1 MSKLGVSTLFLLTFG
16 LILPAQ
22 TTSTEVVGVVKDASG
37 LAVPGAAVTLTRNET
52 GETRR
57 AVTNTEGLYS
67 FPLIE
72 PGNYRV
78 AVQMTGFKA
87 TSITDINVQ
96 LQQRARVDVTL
107 QVGEVSQSVEV
118 VAEVRLLNTEDAAV
132 GQSIETKRIIDVPV
146 AYRNIG
152 HLAVMVPGV
161 TFGTRM
167 GRTTGSTGR
176 TSPSGTAVSLVAHGQ
191 TDQTQSL
198 TLDGVDVKE
207 PRYNTM
213 TLTPSIDAIAEFRVQ
228 TAAYSAEYGLG
239 GGAHVQVAM
248 KSGTNAFHG
257 SLYEFHRNSALDA
270 EDYFLNFELAAG
282 ETRRNKNA
290 LRRHQFGTF
299 LGGPVLLPGYNGRNR
314 TFWSFNYEGR
324 RELSESVATGWF
336 PSNTMRAGNFSE
348 LLNPVDSS
356 GRLIRQPILIYD
368 PQTGSP
374 FPGNVIPAMRINAGA
389 KNLLPYLPAQQ
400 FQQRDPLDFTNR
412 SALRLPVGQNAWFVR
427 GDHNFTDKDRAFVRL
442 AWDKQTWDTPTI
454 NPNFGLNF
462 YNKPFSLASQW
473 IHLFSP
479 TVLNELRFGL
489 LDTQFAALER
499 RAGTGFDQNGLG
511 IGIFKVDSPAGPR
524 DLTPLESRIPL
535 IEGLGTSF
543 GDAYGG
549 GIDDIRVYNFANHIT
564 VHKGAHGLKAGFE
577 YRRTGMNRFA
587 ANYPGGRIGFSA
599 LESGHAFASLL
610 LGYANYAETPE
621 GLPLTQPRSNM
632 FSLYVLDDWKITPTL
647 TANIGLRYDH
657 FGAPYD
663 AGGFWRS
670 FDFDRTF
677 QTSTG
682 QKIPTLYPDAL
693 GEPAA
698 VPLWSFNERLLMP
711 RIGLA
716 WRPVNKWVLRAGSGW
731 YASTPHFNNFTI
743 LNLMPPY
750 SGSRQF
756 NSVTDAAQQ
765 VPVTAAGQTITLTT
779 RRFRPGSTP
788 LELGPGLFGGSA
800 GVNPENLW
808 YVEKNRRNHNH
819 WTWTFDVQR
828 ELPLGT
834 ALTIGYVGSKSSH
847 LSGIIQNWNT
857 APPSSN
863 TNFQANRPVQVFHD
877 PLRPQVEVRQVGH
890 LQAIVN
896 GLNSFYH
903 GLTISLDK
911 RYSRGLAY
919 GFYYVFSKATGE
931 SSGSQDGVPVQ
942 NPRDYHEGRG
952 PLAFD
957 RRHVAIG
964 NFVYELPWLRNS
976 KSVAGY
982 IAGGWQINGIIAF
995 RSGFP
1000 FTVTQADDLNTGG
1013 FTSVRPDRIAD
1024 GRLDSPSRKLW
1035 FDPSAFRRVTC
1046 NIPGRQDRC
1055 HYGNSGIGILN
1066 GPWQRNTDLSVFKNF
1081 PVPVME
1087 GATLQLRLEAFN
1099 ALNSPYFGIP
1109 ASVGF
1114 SSPNSIVPDAPR
1126 MGEIR
1131 SLEGP
1136 MRTIQLGIKL
1146 LW

>member
-1 MSKLGVSTLFLLTFG
+1 MTHLIRKACFVIMPFLLT
-16 LILPAQ
+16 AQ
-22 TTSTEVVGVVKDASG
+22 TTSTEVLGAVYDSSGASIAGAGVK
-37 LAVPGAAVTLTRNET
+37 LTRIET

-57 AVTNTEGLYS
+57 AKTNTEGLYS

-72 PGNYRV
+72 PGQYSVNV
-78 AVQMTGFKA
+78 EMPGFKA
-87 TSITDINVQ
+87 TSVSSINVQ
-96 LQQRARVDVTL
+96 LQQRARVDVVL
-107 QVGEVSQSVEV
+107 DVGEVSQRVEV
-118 VAEVRLLNTEDAAV
+118 TAEARLLNTEDAAV
-132 GQSIETKRIIDVPV
+132 GQSIESKRVVEVPV
-146 AYRNIG
+146 AYRNVG

-176 TSPSGTAVSLVAHGQ
+176 TSPSGTAVSLVSHGQ

-198 TLDGVDVKE
+198 TLDGIDVKE

-213 TLTPSIDAIAEFRVQ
+213 TLTPSLDAIAEFRVQ

-239 GGAHVQVAM
+239 GGAQVQIAM
-248 KSGTNAFHG
+248 KSGTNTFHG

-270 EDYFLNFELAAG
+270 EDYFLNFELAPG
-282 ETRRNKNA
+282 EARKNKNA

-299 LGGPVLLPGYNGRNR
+299 LGGPVLLPGYDGRNR

-324 RELSESVATGWF
+324 REMSESVATGWF
-336 PSNTMRAGNFSE
+336 PSAAMRTGDFSQ
-348 LLNPVDSS
+348 LLNPVDVA
-356 GRLIRQPILIYD
+356 GNLVRQPIVIYD
-368 PQTGSP
+368 PQTGVP
-374 FPGNVIPAMRINAGA
+374 FPGNVIPPNRINAGA
-389 KNLLPYLPAQQ
+389 KNLLPYFPEQQ
-400 FQQRDPLDFTNR
+400 FQQRDALDFTNR
-412 SALRLPVGQNAWFVR
+412 SALRIPVQQNAWFVR
-427 GDHNFTDKDRAFVRL
+427 GDHNFSEKDRAFVRL
-442 AWDKQTWDTPTI
+442 AWDKQIWDGPTI

-462 YNKPFSLASQW
+462 SNKPFSFASQW
-473 IHLFSP
+473 IHIFSP
-479 TVLNELRFGL
+479 TVLNETRFGF
-489 LDTQFAALER
+489 LDTQFSALER

-511 IGIFKVDSPAGPR
+511 LGIFKVDSPTGQR
-524 DLTPLESRIPL
+524 DLTPLEARIPL
-535 IEGLGTSF
+535 IEGLGTQF

-549 GIDDIRVYNFANHIT
+549 GIDDIRVYNFANHVTIQ
-564 VHKGAHGLKAGFE
+564 KGAHGIKTGFE

-599 LESGHAFASLL
+599 LQSGHAFASLL
-610 LGYANYAETPE
+610 LGYPNFAETAE

-632 FSLYVLDDWKITPTL
+632 FSLYVLDDWKITRTL
-647 TANIGLRYDH
+647 TANIGVRYDH

-670 FDFDRTF
+670 FDFDRTYKA
-677 QTSTG
+677 STG
-682 QKIPTLYPDAL
+682 QVLPTLYPTEI
-693 GEPAA
+693 GEAA
-698 VPLWSFNERLLMP
+698 ATPLWNYNEKLIMP

-716 WRPVNKWVLRAGSGW
+716 WRPANGWVLRSGSGW

-750 SGSRQF
+750 SGSQQF

-765 VPVTAAGQTITLTT
+765 VPVTAGGQTFNLST
-779 RRFRPGSTP
+779 RRFRPGTTP
-788 LELGPGLFGGSA
+788 LELGPGLFSGAA
-800 GVNPENLW
+800 GANPENLW
-808 YVEKNRRNHNH
+808 YVEKDRRNHNH
-819 WTWTFDVQR
+819 WTWTFDLQR

-834 ALTIGYVGSKSSH
+834 ALTVGYVGSRSMH

-857 APPSSN
+857 AAPSSN
-863 TNFQANRPVQVFHD
+863 TNFQENRPVRFFHD

-903 GLTISLDK
+903 GLTVSLDR

-919 GFYYVFSKATGE
+919 GIYYVFSKANGE

-942 NPRDYHEGRG
+942 NPHNYREGRG

-957 RRHVAIG
+957 RRHVTVA
-964 NFVYELPWLRNS
+964 NFVYELPWLRDS
-976 KSVAGY
+976 KGFAGY
-982 IAGGWQINGIIAF
+982 VLGGWQVNGILAF

-1000 FTVTQADDLNTGG
+1000 FTMTQGDDLNTGG
-1013 FTSVRPDRIAD
+1013 FTSVRPDRVGD
-1024 GRLDSPSRKLW
+1024 GRLDNPTRKQW

-1046 NIPGRQDRC
+1046 NIPSRQDLC
-1055 HYGNSGIGILN
+1055 HYGNSGVGILN
-1066 GPWQRNTDLSVFKNF
+1066 GPWQKNTDLSLFKNF
-1081 PVPVME
+1081 VLPKTE
-1087 GATLQLRLEAFN
+1087 AARLQLRLEAYN
-1099 ALNSPYFGIP
+1099 ALNSPYFGNP
-1109 ASVGF
+1109 SSVGF
-1114 SSPNSIVPDAPR
+1114 TSVNSVVPDAPR

-1136 MRTIQLGIKL
+1136 MRTVQLGIKL

>member
-1 MSKLGVSTLFLLTFG
+1 MQFKRLLFVSILP
-16 LILPAQ
+16 LILMGQ
-22 TTSTEVVGVVKDASG
+22 TTSTEVVGAVYDSSGASV
-37 LAVPGAAVTLTRNET
+37 AGADVTLTRVET

-57 AVTNTEGLYS
+57 AKTNAEGLYS

-72 PGNYRV
+72 PGQYNV
-78 AVQMTGFKA
+78 NVELSGFKP
-87 TSITDINVQ
+87 TSVRGVNVQ
-96 LQQRARVDVTL
+96 LQQRARVDVVL
-107 QVGEVSQSVEV
+107 EVGESSQRVEV
-118 VAEVRLLNTEDAAV
+118 TAEARLLNTEDAAV
-132 GQSIETKRIIDVPV
+132 GQSIESKRVVEVPV
-146 AYRNIG
+146 AYRNVG

-198 TLDGVDVKE
+198 TLDGIDVKE

-213 TLTPSIDAIAEFRVQ
+213 TLTPSLDAIAEFRVQ

-239 GGAHVQVAM
+239 GGAQVQIAM

-257 SLYEFHRNSALDA
+257 TVYEFHRNSALDA
-270 EDYFLNFELAAG
+270 EDYFLNFELAPG
-282 ETRRNKNA
+282 EARKNKNA

-299 LGGPVLLPGYNGRNR
+299 LGGPVLLPGYNGRNK

-324 RELSESVATGWF
+324 REMSESVATGWF
-336 PSNTMRAGNFSE
+336 PSAAMRGGDFSQ

-356 GRLIRQPILIYD
+356 GKLVRQPIVIYD
-368 PQTGSP
+368 PQTGTP
-374 FPGNVIPAMRINAGA
+374 FPGNVIPPNRISTGA
-389 KNLLPYLPAQQ
+389 KNLLQYFPAQQ

-412 SALRLPVGQNAWFVR
+412 DALRVPVEQNAWFVR
-427 GDHNFTDKDRAFVRL
+427 ADHNFSDKDRAFVRL
-442 AWDKQTWDTPTI
+442 AWDKQIWDAPTI
-454 NPNFGLNF
+454 NPNFGINF
-462 YNKPFSLASQW
+462 NNKPFSFASQW
-473 IHLFSP
+473 IHIFSP
-479 TVLNELRFGL
+479 FVLNEARFGF
-489 LDTQFAALER
+489 LDTQFSALER

-511 IGIFKVDSPAGPR
+511 LGIFKVDSPSGKR
-524 DLTPLESRIPL
+524 DLTPLEARIPL
-535 IEGLGTSF
+535 IEGLGTQF

-549 GIDDIRVYNFANHIT
+549 GIDDIRVYNFSDHVTIQ
-564 VHKGAHGLKAGFE
+564 KGTHGIKTGFE

-610 LGYANYAETPE
+610 LGYPNFAETPE

-632 FSLYVLDDWKITPTL
+632 FSLYVLDDWKISRTL
-647 TANIGLRYDH
+647 TANIGIRYDH

-670 FDFDRTF
+670 FDFDRTY
-677 QTSTG
+677 TASTG
-682 QKIPTLYPDAL
+682 QVLPTLYPTVT
-693 GEPAA
+693 GEAA
-698 VPLWSFNERLLMP
+698 ATPLWSYNEKLIMP
-711 RIGLA
+711 RVGLA
-716 WRPVNKWVLRAGSGW
+716 WRPASGWVLRTGAGW

-750 SGSRQF
+750 SGSQQF
-756 NSVTDAAQQ
+756 NQVTDASQPVA
-765 VPVTAAGQTITLTT
+765 VTAAGQTFNLPT
-779 RRFRPGSTP
+779 RRFRTGTTP
-788 LELGPGLFGGSA
+788 LELGPNLFAGTA
-800 GVNPENLW
+800 GVTPENLW
-808 YVEKNRRNHNH
+808 YVEKNRKNHNH
-819 WTWTFDVQR
+819 WTWSFDLQR

-834 ALTIGYVGSKSSH
+834 ALTVGYVGSRSTD

-863 TNFQANRPVQVFHD
+863 TNFQQNRPVQYFYD
-877 PLRPQVEVRQVGH
+877 PLRPQIEVRQVGH

-903 GLTISLDK
+903 GMTVSLDK
-911 RYSRGLAY
+911 RYSHGLAY
-919 GFYYVFSKATGE
+919 GFYYVLSKATGE

-942 NPRDYHEGRG
+942 NPRNYREGRG
-952 PLAFD
+952 PLGFD
-957 RRHVAIG
+957 RRHMLVG
-964 NFVYELPWLRNS
+964 NFVYELPWL
-976 KSVAGY
+976 KTTKGFTGAVL
-982 IAGGWQINGIIAF
+982 GGWQINGMIAF

-1000 FTVTQADDLNTGG
+1000 FTITQGDDLNTGG

-1024 GRLDSPSRKLW
+1024 GRIDNPTRKLW
-1035 FDPSAFRRVTC
+1035 YDPTAFQRVTC
-1046 NIPGRQDRC
+1046 NIPSRQDLC
-1055 HYGNSGIGILN
+1055 HYGSAGVGILN
-1066 GPWQRNTDLSVFKNF
+1066 GPWQRNMDLSLFKNF
-1081 PVPVME
+1081 AIPPTE
-1087 GATLQLRLEAFN
+1087 SLKLQLRLEAFN
-1099 ALNSPYFGIP
+1099 ALNTPYFGIP

-1114 SSPNSIVPDAPR
+1114 ASVNSITPDAPR

-1136 MRTIQLGIKL
+1136 MRTVQLGIKL